1 MKLFCNLDKKTII
14 ITESQRKKIQEMI
27 AYHGSKM
34 NFDEF
39 NLAYIGTGVG
49 AQEFGEGIYLTFDK
63 EAAYGYGGTVYT
75 VNIPDENKANYI
87 YYDRP
92 IPSDLFST
100 IIDGIIADM
109 TRQYPDEYTDEQ
121 SVDDLRQ
128 ELYNIMDPSEGRH
141 LMYNIHRYIDD
152 SIVIPK
158 ILKNAGVTGFIYN
171 NGKVDNVIMFSS
183 RDIKI
188 LDKETVNENKNYI
201 NETIKKINQCINE
214 EYGIND
220 ELLLVANKLGNEI
233 RNKIQKIPVE
243 NTEEEGLKFRH
254 LSLTLSSSNGLFNN
268 CKKIKNNFNDFD
280 LVLEINNYN
289 FKNNNYYN
297 AYVKKHGNDDVDNG
311 TIFNSHYND
320 NAFGVIYFNYI
331 SIGGKVT
338 NKFYSDI
345 YHELSHY
352 FQQLNIGERYHN
364 SVFMTNVNTNLSSED
379 NDTKNISTILY
390 YCDDAEQDSIV
401 NGLYGYVINS
411 EQKNLLKTNNE
422 INDFIKN
429 DTSFKW
435 SVELNKLIEW
445 LKNNNTDKINDII
458 KNDFKLKSID
468 FLIKYAERKEKR
480 LNQKITKC
488 IFKIKKDLGLIEGYG
503 IKKESK
509 FCHLPFERKVISE
522 EYFTPNELLT
532 ENIEIN
538 ESLLL
543 EATLDDIYT
552 KYYSNIPQ
560 DEFWQIIKAD
570 PTYNEQKSQKMG
582 KYGKW
587 LLNLYKQ
594 GKLKN
599 EDLYKAT
606 DYLSYFVKYYN
617 KITEKD
623 INKLPDLPSLYN
635 IIKPY
640 KEASDNGEDIATS
653 KSDEV
658 RRIKEDAEKVFEDN
672 QWLVVVPHTQEASCY
687 YGKNT
692 QWCTAA
698 TDSYNMFNQYNNKGP
713 LFINIR
719 KTDGKKFQF
728 HFETNSFMDETDT
741 PIHTPIAKT
750 IGLNANLVQYYISR
764 YGGKATILL
773 TCNNLD
779 LDNIDIDGEEPYY
792 VYNDYDGY
800 YYIVE
805 VKGTQITR
813 CKGLESDSF
822 TADNDISY
830 LGNGN
835 FKLHN
840 YQEKEY
846 YDDEDGEYYRTGE
859 FEVSEEWSIYNAKL
873 GRTITLPENVGD
885 IFKFNNQYIHTKID
899 NNKNTLIDS
908 ETLKPVFETT
918 ALVQS
923 ANYYL
928 QSCGWVDDR
937 RKLTRYDDNLV
948 ITIDYSA
955 YKENGD
961 SLKQLYNIKQ
971 QSYVIPPFK
980 PYTIVSKIGN
990 DGYEYLTFKHTQTT
1004 NGGIDYCT
1012 ILPDGSLTQVYQTE
1026 SIHND
1031 NDLINESY
1039 LIEAELKDIYPKYYN
1054 DIPQDIFY
1062 NIIKT
1067 DPTYDEQRSQ
1077 KMGKYG
1083 KWLLN
1088 QYRQGNL
1095 DMNNLSKVRNIIDFF
1110 NRYNR
1115 QLEVKD
1121 INQYKNIDQVYD
1133 NVKNFMEDPSQATS
1147 KSDEVRKIKEM
1158 GAEKVYEDNDW
1169 LIIVPKTQEAAIYYG
1184 KGTKW
1189 CTASTSGYNYF
1200 ERYNNEGRLYIN
1212 INKNTGDKY
1221 QFHFESNSFMDAE
1234 DKPIKGIIAEE
1245 IGLSSGAEQFYA
1257 SLGENQEYA
1266 ISSEEHTDPDEEP
1279 EEEEILNQNGWQMI
1293 YNNNTG
1299 EIIIHSDNENED
1311 CMIFDD
1317 GSIEQMD
1324 GYPIVKP
1331 LHEFLPVFVIE
1342 KLQEYY
1348 NNETFYKMVLADYDP
1363 TDKGYD
1369 YYPIGNNDA
1378 VFKYYDDINSG
1389 VLYRVDEQTYQ
1400 FAKVIDFIS
1409 FDLKLKDKIS
1419 RASIDNLI
1427 LLNEYD
1433 EQLCYNV
1440 NTFTWAFDEPVD
1452 KFCFT
1457 NAVKATALKNG
1468 QGFVKI
1474 FKNNTVIQVP
1484 SYNNMPINTL
1494 DYDDN
1499 ANAVIIEVLNNGE
1512 KAYAVYSVAKN
1523 QYVNTKLY
1531 ASACYMRTKNAIAM
1545 VSDKSE
1551 RMTDSE
1557 FNLTKQGSDYMMD
1570 LYYKYGYIIYYN
1582 PDSSDQIIF
1591 ANGKSVTRK
1600 DYFKSEEVY
1609 DFLVKIR
1616 QQPKLTYF

>member
-14 ITESQRKKIQEMI
+14 ITESQRRKIQEMI

-39 NLAYIGTGVG
+39 NLAYMGTGVG

-63 EAAYGYGGTVYT
+63 EAAYGYGGTIYT

-92 IPSDLFST
+92 IPSDLFSA
-100 IIDGIIADM
+100 IIDNIVADI

-121 SVDDLRQ
+121 SIEDLKK
-128 ELYNIMDPSEGRH
+128 ELYDIMDPSEGRH

-158 ILKNAGVTGFIYN
+158 ILKSAGVTGFIYN
-171 NGKVDNVIMFSS
+171 NGKVNNVIMFSS
-183 RDIKI
+183 KDIKI

-214 EYGIND
+214 EY
-220 ELLLVANKLGNEI
+220 
-233 RNKIQKIPVE
+233 
-243 NTEEEGLKFRH
+243 
-254 LSLTLSSSNGLFNN
+254 
-268 CKKIKNNFNDFD
+268 
-280 LVLEINNYN
+280 
-289 FKNNNYYN
+289 
-297 AYVKKHGNDDVDNG
+297 
-311 TIFNSHYND
+311 
-320 NAFGVIYFNYI
+320 
-331 SIGGKVT
+331 
-338 NKFYSDI
+338 
-345 YHELSHY
+345 
-352 FQQLNIGERYHN
+352 
-364 SVFMTNVNTNLSSED
+364 
-379 NDTKNISTILY
+379 
-390 YCDDAEQDSIV
+390 
-401 NGLYGYVINS
+401 
-411 EQKNLLKTNNE
+411 
-422 INDFIKN
+422 
-429 DTSFKW
+429 
-435 SVELNKLIEW
+435 
-445 LKNNNTDKINDII
+445 
-458 KNDFKLKSID
+458 
-468 FLIKYAERKEKR
+468 
-480 LNQKITKC
+480 
-488 IFKIKKDLGLIEGYG
+488 
-503 IKKESK
+503 
-509 FCHLPFERKVISE
+509 
-522 EYFTPNELLT
+522 FTPNELLT
-532 ENIEIN
+532 ETKRYYANMDKNLIIKDGRTAVKTTPSQLEDKLKEIWNANEKEEFKLKSAIHQLMAWPKNKKGLEQYKKDISKIKFDCENFEAIGDIRTNNKGISYVIVSAGGDWEFPLLVFIYFDGKHIRGYIPTYGNCFDRKRKMAFGNGDEDDNEFIENEFKDEKASLYDIKQHLGYNMDACVEDFNKHIKVSGKYEGKKSNVSESIDTIN

-543 EATLDDIYT
+543 EAILDDIYT

-617 KITEKD
+617 KIAEKD

-635 IIKPY
+635 VIKPY
-640 KEASDNGEDIATS
+640 KEASDNGEEITTS

-698 TDSYNMFNQYNNKGP
+698 TDSYNMFNQYNNKGT

-741 PIHTPIAKT
+741 PIRTPIAKT
-750 IGLNANLVQYYISR
+750 IGLNADLLQYYISR
-764 YGGKATILL
+764 YGGKATIIL

-779 LDNIDIDGEEPYY
+779 LGDLDIDGEDPYY

-813 CKGLESDSF
+813 CKGLEYDSF

-840 YQEKEY
+840 YQEEEF
-846 YDDEDGEYYRTGE
+846 YDDEEGEYYSTGE
-859 FEVSEEWSIYNAKL
+859 FETSEEWSIYNAKL

-885 IFKFNNQYIHTKID
+885 IFEFNNQYIHTKID

-908 ETLKPVFETT
+908 NTLKPVFETT
-918 ALVQS
+918 DLVQS

-937 RKLTRYDDNLV
+937 RKLTHYDDNLI

-971 QSYVIPPFK
+971 QSYIIPPFK

-990 DGYEYLTFKHTQTT
+990 DGYEYLTFKHTQST
-1004 NGGIDYCT
+1004 NGNIDYCT

-1026 SIHND
+1026 SIHNN

-1054 DIPQDIFY
+1054 DIPQDIFW

-1095 DMNNLSKVRNIIDFF
+1095 DMNNLSKVRNTIDFF

-1147 KSDEVRKIKEM
+1147 KSDAARKIKEM

-1169 LIIVPKTQEAAIYYG
+1169 LIIVPKTREAAIYYG

-1189 CTASTSGYNYF
+1189 CTASTGGYNYF

-1212 INKNTGDKY
+1212 INKKTGDKY

-1234 DKPIKGIIAEE
+1234 DKPIIGIIAEE

-1299 EIIIHSDNENED
+1299 ETNIHSDNENED
-1311 CMIFDD
+1311 CMILVD

-1324 GYPIVKP
+1324 GSPIVKP

-1363 TDKGYD
+1363 TDKGFD

-1419 RASIDNLI
+1419 REHIDNL
-1427 LLNEYD
+1427 LFLNEYD

-1484 SYNNMPINTL
+1484 LYNNMPINAL

-1499 ANAVIIEVLNNGE
+1499 ANVVIVEVLNNGE
-1512 KAYAVYSVAKN
+1512 KAYAVYSAAKN
-1523 QYVNTKLY
+1523 QYVNNKLY
-1531 ASACYMRTKNAIAM
+1531 AFACYMRKQNAIAM

-1551 RMTDSE
+1551 RMTDSKL
-1557 FNLTKQGSDYMMD
+1557 NLTKQGSDYMMD
-1570 LYYKYGYIIYYN
+1570 LFYEYGYIIYYN

-1600 DYFKSEEVY
+1600 VYFKFEEIY
-1609 DFLVKIR
+1609 DFLIKAR
-1616 QQPKLTYF
+1616 QPSVYSVSK

>member
-14 ITESQRKKIQEMI
+14 ITESQRRKIQEMI

-39 NLAYIGTGVG
+39 NLAYMGTGVG

-63 EAAYGYGGTVYT
+63 EAAYGYGGTIYT

-92 IPSDLFST
+92 IPSDLFSA
-100 IIDGIIADM
+100 IIDNIVVDI

-121 SVDDLRQ
+121 SIEGLKK
-128 ELYNIMDPSEGRH
+128 ELYDIMDPSEGRH

-171 NGKVDNVIMFSS
+171 NGKADNVIMFSS
-183 RDIKI
+183 KDIKI
-188 LDKETVNENKNYI
+188 LDKETVNENKN
-201 NETIKKINQCINE
+201 
-214 EYGIND
+214 
-220 ELLLVANKLGNEI
+220 
-233 RNKIQKIPVE
+233 R
-243 NTEEEGLKFRH
+243 
-254 LSLTLSSSNGLFNN
+254 
-268 CKKIKNNFNDFD
+268 
-280 LVLEINNYN
+280 
-289 FKNNNYYN
+289 
-297 AYVKKHGNDDVDNG
+297 
-311 TIFNSHYND
+311 
-320 NAFGVIYFNYI
+320 
-331 SIGGKVT
+331 
-338 NKFYSDI
+338 
-345 YHELSHY
+345 
-352 FQQLNIGERYHN
+352 
-364 SVFMTNVNTNLSSED
+364 
-379 NDTKNISTILY
+379 
-390 YCDDAEQDSIV
+390 
-401 NGLYGYVINS
+401 
-411 EQKNLLKTNNE
+411 
-422 INDFIKN
+422 
-429 DTSFKW
+429 
-435 SVELNKLIEW
+435 IE
-445 LKNNNTDKINDII
+445 
-458 KNDFKLKSID
+458 
-468 FLIKYAERKEKR
+468 
-480 LNQKITKC
+480 
-488 IFKIKKDLGLIEGYG
+488 
-503 IKKESK
+503 
-509 FCHLPFERKVISE
+509 E

-532 ENIEIN
+532 EDIEIN

-741 PIHTPIAKT
+741 PIRTPIAKT
-750 IGLNANLVQYYISR
+750 IGLNANLLQYYISR
-764 YGGKATILL
+764 YGGKATIIL

-779 LDNIDIDGEEPYY
+779 LYDIDIDGEEPYY

-800 YYIVE
+800 YHIVE
-805 VKGTQITR
+805 VKGTQISR

-822 TADNDISY
+822 TADNAISY

-840 YQEKEY
+840 YQEEEY
-846 YDDEDGEYYRTGE
+846 YDDEEDEYYGTGE

-885 IFKFNNQYIHTKID
+885 LYKFNNQYIHAKID

-908 ETLKPVFETT
+908 KTLKPVFETT
-918 ALVQS
+918 NLIET

-928 QSCGWVDDR
+928 QDCGWVDDR

-948 ITIDYSA
+948 ITIDFSA
-955 YKENGD
+955 YKKNGVT
-961 SLKQLYNIKQ
+961 LKQLYNLKQ
-971 QSYVIPPFK
+971 QSYIIPPFK

-1095 DMNNLSKVRNIIDFF
+1095 DMNNLSKVRNTIDFF

-1147 KSDEVRKIKEM
+1147 KSDEARKIKEM

-1169 LIIVPKTQEAAIYYG
+1169 LIIVPKTREAAIYYG

-1189 CTASTSGYNYF
+1189 CTASNRGYNYF
-1200 ERYNNEGRLYIN
+1200 GLYNSEGRLYIN

-1234 DKPIKGIIAEE
+1234 DKPITGIIAEE

-1266 ISSEEHTDPDEEP
+1266 ISSEEHTDSDEEP

-1299 EIIIHSDNENED
+1299 EITIHSDNENYE
-1311 CMIFDD
+1311 ISYD
-1317 GSIEQMD
+1317 GEIQQQNGYSIVE
-1324 GYPIVKP
+1324 P
-1331 LHEFLPVFVIE
+1331 LYKFLPVFVIE

-1419 RASIDNLI
+1419 RGHIDNL
-1427 LLNEYD
+1427 LFLNEYD

-1440 NTFTWAFDEPVD
+1440 NTFTWAFNEPVD

-1484 SYNNMPINTL
+1484 LYNNMPINTL
-1494 DYDDN
+1494 DYDEY
-1499 ANAVIIEVLNNGE
+1499 ANAVIVEVLNNGE

-1523 QYVNTKLY
+1523 QYVNNKLY
-1531 ASACYMRTKNAIAM
+1531 ASACYMRQKNAIAM

-1551 RMTDSE
+1551 RMTDSSL
-1557 FNLTKQGSDYMMD
+1557 NLTKQGSDYMMD
-1570 LYYKYGYIIYYN
+1570 LFYKYGYIIYYN

-1591 ANGKSVTRK
+1591 ANGKSMTRK
-1600 DYFKSEEVY
+1600 DYFKNEEIY
-1609 DFLVKIR
+1609 DFLIKVR
-1616 QQPKLTYF
+1616 LQPKITYFKK

>member
-39 NLAYIGTGVG
+39 NLAYMGTGVG

-152 SIVIPK
+152 SIVIPM

-183 RDIKI
+183 KDIKI

-214 EYGIND
+214 
-220 ELLLVANKLGNEI
+220 
-233 RNKIQKIPVE
+233 
-243 NTEEEGLKFRH
+243 
-254 LSLTLSSSNGLFNN
+254 
-268 CKKIKNNFNDFD
+268 
-280 LVLEINNYN
+280 
-289 FKNNNYYN
+289 
-297 AYVKKHGNDDVDNG
+297 
-311 TIFNSHYND
+311 
-320 NAFGVIYFNYI
+320 
-331 SIGGKVT
+331 
-338 NKFYSDI
+338 
-345 YHELSHY
+345 
-352 FQQLNIGERYHN
+352 
-364 SVFMTNVNTNLSSED
+364 
-379 NDTKNISTILY
+379 
-390 YCDDAEQDSIV
+390 
-401 NGLYGYVINS
+401 
-411 EQKNLLKTNNE
+411 
-422 INDFIKN
+422 
-429 DTSFKW
+429 
-435 SVELNKLIEW
+435 
-445 LKNNNTDKINDII
+445 
-458 KNDFKLKSID
+458 
-468 FLIKYAERKEKR
+468 
-480 LNQKITKC
+480 
-488 IFKIKKDLGLIEGYG
+488 GYG

-509 FCHLPFERKVISE
+509 FCHLPFEKKVISE

-532 ENIEIN
+532 EDIEIN

-552 KYYSNIPQ
+552 KYY
-560 DEFWQIIKAD
+560 
-570 PTYNEQKSQKMG
+570 
-582 KYGKW
+582 
-587 LLNLYKQ
+587 
-594 GKLKN
+594 
-599 EDLYKAT
+599 
-606 DYLSYFVKYYN
+606 
-617 KITEKD
+617 
-623 INKLPDLPSLYN
+623 
-635 IIKPY
+635 
-640 KEASDNGEDIATS
+640 
-653 KSDEV
+653 
-658 RRIKEDAEKVFEDN
+658 
-672 QWLVVVPHTQEASCY
+672 
-687 YGKNT
+687 
-692 QWCTAA
+692 
-698 TDSYNMFNQYNNKGP
+698 
-713 LFINIR
+713 
-719 KTDGKKFQF
+719 
-728 HFETNSFMDETDT
+728 
-741 PIHTPIAKT
+741 
-750 IGLNANLVQYYISR
+750 
-764 YGGKATILL
+764 
-773 TCNNLD
+773 
-779 LDNIDIDGEEPYY
+779 
-792 VYNDYDGY
+792 
-800 YYIVE
+800 
-805 VKGTQITR
+805 
-813 CKGLESDSF
+813 
-822 TADNDISY
+822 
-830 LGNGN
+830 
-835 FKLHN
+835 
-840 YQEKEY
+840 
-846 YDDEDGEYYRTGE
+846 
-859 FEVSEEWSIYNAKL
+859 
-873 GRTITLPENVGD
+873 
-885 IFKFNNQYIHTKID
+885 
-899 NNKNTLIDS
+899 
-908 ETLKPVFETT
+908 
-918 ALVQS
+918 
-923 ANYYL
+923 
-928 QSCGWVDDR
+928 
-937 RKLTRYDDNLV
+937 
-948 ITIDYSA
+948 
-955 YKENGD
+955 
-961 SLKQLYNIKQ
+961 
-971 QSYVIPPFK
+971 
-980 PYTIVSKIGN
+980 
-990 DGYEYLTFKHTQTT
+990 
-1004 NGGIDYCT
+1004 
-1012 ILPDGSLTQVYQTE
+1012 
-1026 SIHND
+1026 
-1031 NDLINESY
+1031 
-1039 LIEAELKDIYPKYYN
+1039 N
-1054 DIPQDIFY
+1054 DIPQDIFW

-1088 QYRQGNL
+1088 QYRQGHL
-1095 DMNNLSKVRNIIDFF
+1095 DMNNLSKVRNTIDFF

-1169 LIIVPKTQEAAIYYG
+1169 LIIVPKTREAAIYYG

-1189 CTASTSGYNYF
+1189 CTASTDSYNYF

-1279 EEEEILNQNGWQMI
+1279 EEEEILNQNGRQMI
-1293 YNNNTG
+1293 YNNDTG
-1299 EIIIHSDNENED
+1299 EITIYSDNENED
-1311 CMIFDD
+1311 CRIFDD

-1348 NNETFYKMVLADYDP
+1348 SNETFYKMVLADYDP

-1369 YYPIGNNDA
+1369 YYPIGNNGA

-1419 RASIDNLI
+1419 RANIDNLI

-1531 ASACYMRTKNAIAM
+1531 ASACYMKKKNAIAM
-1545 VSDKSE
+1545 ISDKSE
-1551 RMTDSE
+1551 RMTDSSL
-1557 FNLTKQGSDYMMD
+1557 NLTKQGSDYMMD
-1570 LYYKYGYIIYYN
+1570 LFYEYGYIIYYN
-1582 PDSSDQIIF
+1582 PNSSDQIIF

-1600 DYFKSEEVY
+1600 DYFQYEEVY
-1609 DFLVKIR
+1609 DFLAKVR
-1616 QQPKLTYF
+1616 QQPKLTYLKKIK

>member
-14 ITESQRKKIQEMI
+14 ITESQRRKIQEMI

-39 NLAYIGTGVG
+39 NLAYMGTGVG

-63 EAAYGYGGTVYT
+63 EAAYGYGGTIYT

-92 IPSDLFST
+92 IPSDLFSA
-100 IIDGIIADM
+100 IIDNIVADI

-121 SVDDLRQ
+121 SIEDLKK
-128 ELYNIMDPSEGRH
+128 ELYDIMDPSEGRH

-158 ILKNAGVTGFIYN
+158 ILKSAGVTGFIYN
-171 NGKVDNVIMFSS
+171 NGKVNNVIMFSS

-188 LDKETVNENKNYI
+188 LDKETVNENKN
-201 NETIKKINQCINE
+201 
-214 EYGIND
+214 
-220 ELLLVANKLGNEI
+220 
-233 RNKIQKIPVE
+233 
-243 NTEEEGLKFRH
+243 H
-254 LSLTLSSSNGLFNN
+254 
-268 CKKIKNNFNDFD
+268 
-280 LVLEINNYN
+280 
-289 FKNNNYYN
+289 
-297 AYVKKHGNDDVDNG
+297 
-311 TIFNSHYND
+311 
-320 NAFGVIYFNYI
+320 
-331 SIGGKVT
+331 
-338 NKFYSDI
+338 
-345 YHELSHY
+345 
-352 FQQLNIGERYHN
+352 
-364 SVFMTNVNTNLSSED
+364 
-379 NDTKNISTILY
+379 
-390 YCDDAEQDSIV
+390 
-401 NGLYGYVINS
+401 
-411 EQKNLLKTNNE
+411 
-422 INDFIKN
+422 
-429 DTSFKW
+429 
-435 SVELNKLIEW
+435 IE
-445 LKNNNTDKINDII
+445 
-458 KNDFKLKSID
+458 
-468 FLIKYAERKEKR
+468 
-480 LNQKITKC
+480 
-488 IFKIKKDLGLIEGYG
+488 
-503 IKKESK
+503 
-509 FCHLPFERKVISE
+509 E

-532 ENIEIN
+532 E
-538 ESLLL
+538 
-543 EATLDDIYT
+543 T
-552 KYYSNIPQ
+552 KTYYANM
-560 DEFWQIIKAD
+560 DKNLIIKDGRTAVKTT
-570 PTYNEQKSQKMG
+570 PSQ
-582 KYGKW
+582 
-587 LLNLYKQ
+587 LED
-594 GKLKN
+594 KLKEIWDAN
-599 EDLYKAT
+599 EKEEFKLKSAIHR
-606 DYLSYFVKYYN
+606 LMAWPKN
-617 KITEKD
+617 KKGLEQYEKD
-623 INKLPDLPSLYN
+623 ISK
-635 IIKPY
+635 IKFDCENF
-640 KEASDNGEDIATS
+640 EAIGD
-653 KSDEV
+653 V
-658 RRIKEDAEKVFEDN
+658 R
-672 QWLVVVPHTQEASCY
+672 T
-687 YGKNT
+687 
-692 QWCTAA
+692 
-698 TDSYNMFNQYNNKGP
+698 NNKG
-713 LFINIR
+713 I
-719 KTDGKKFQF
+719 
-728 HFETNSFMDETDT
+728 
-741 PIHTPIAKT
+741 
-750 IGLNANLVQYYISR
+750 
-764 YGGKATILL
+764 
-773 TCNNLD
+773 
-779 LDNIDIDGEEPYY
+779 
-792 VYNDYDGY
+792 
-800 YYIVE
+800 
-805 VKGTQITR
+805 
-813 CKGLESDSF
+813 
-822 TADNDISY
+822 
-830 LGNGN
+830 
-835 FKLHN
+835 
-840 YQEKEY
+840 
-846 YDDEDGEYYRTGE
+846 
-859 FEVSEEWSIYNAKL
+859 
-873 GRTITLPENVGD
+873 
-885 IFKFNNQYIHTKID
+885 
-899 NNKNTLIDS
+899 
-908 ETLKPVFETT
+908 
-918 ALVQS
+918 
-923 ANYYL
+923 
-928 QSCGWVDDR
+928 
-937 RKLTRYDDNLV
+937 
-948 ITIDYSA
+948 
-955 YKENGD
+955 
-961 SLKQLYNIKQ
+961 
-971 QSYVIPPFK
+971 SYVIVRAGGDWEFPLLVFIYFDGKHIRGYIPTYGNCFDRYKKIAFGNGDDLDYEFIRNEFK
-980 PYTIVSKIGN
+980 DEKASPYDIKKHLKYNMDACVEDFNKHIKVNGKYEGKKSNVS
-990 DGYEYLTFKHTQTT
+990 
-1004 NGGIDYCT
+1004 
-1012 ILPDGSLTQVYQTE
+1012 E
-1026 SIHND
+1026 SIHNN

-1054 DIPQDIFY
+1054 DIPQDIFW

-1095 DMNNLSKVRNIIDFF
+1095 DMNNLPKVRNTIDFF

-1169 LIIVPKTQEAAIYYG
+1169 LIIVPKTREAAIYYG

-1189 CTASTSGYNYF
+1189 CTASTDSYNYF

-1257 SLGENQEYA
+1257 SLGEDQEYA

-1299 EIIIHSDNENED
+1299 EITIHSDNENYE
-1311 CMIFDD
+1311 ISYD
-1317 GSIEQMD
+1317 GEIQQQNGYSIVE
-1324 GYPIVKP
+1324 P
-1331 LHEFLPVFVIE
+1331 LYKFLPVFVIE

-1348 NNETFYKMVLADYDP
+1348 NDETFYKMVLADYDS

-1389 VLYRVDEQTYQ
+1389 VLYKVDEQTYQ
-1400 FAKVIDFIS
+1400 FAKIIDFIS

-1551 RMTDSE
+1551 RMTDSSL
-1557 FNLTKQGSDYMMD
+1557 NLTKQGSDYMMD
-1570 LYYKYGYIIYYN
+1570 LFYKYGYIIYYN
-1582 PDSSDQIIF
+1582 PNSSDQIIF
-1591 ANGKSVTRK
+1591 ANGKSMTRK
-1600 DYFKSEEVY
+1600 DYFKFEEIY
-1609 DFLVKIR
+1609 DFLAKVR
-1616 QQPKLTYF
+1616 QQPKLTYLKK

>member
-14 ITESQRKKIQEMI
+14 ITESQRRKIQEMI

-39 NLAYIGTGVG
+39 NLAYMGTGVG

-63 EAAYGYGGTVYT
+63 EAAYGYGGTIYT

-92 IPSDLFST
+92 IPSDLFSA
-100 IIDGIIADM
+100 IIDNIVVDI

-121 SVDDLRQ
+121 SIEGLKK
-128 ELYNIMDPSEGRH
+128 ELYDIMDPSEGRH

-171 NGKVDNVIMFSS
+171 NGKADNVIMFSS
-183 RDIKI
+183 KDIKI
-188 LDKETVNENKNYI
+188 LDKETVNENKN
-201 NETIKKINQCINE
+201 
-214 EYGIND
+214 
-220 ELLLVANKLGNEI
+220 
-233 RNKIQKIPVE
+233 R
-243 NTEEEGLKFRH
+243 
-254 LSLTLSSSNGLFNN
+254 
-268 CKKIKNNFNDFD
+268 
-280 LVLEINNYN
+280 
-289 FKNNNYYN
+289 
-297 AYVKKHGNDDVDNG
+297 
-311 TIFNSHYND
+311 
-320 NAFGVIYFNYI
+320 
-331 SIGGKVT
+331 
-338 NKFYSDI
+338 
-345 YHELSHY
+345 
-352 FQQLNIGERYHN
+352 
-364 SVFMTNVNTNLSSED
+364 
-379 NDTKNISTILY
+379 
-390 YCDDAEQDSIV
+390 
-401 NGLYGYVINS
+401 
-411 EQKNLLKTNNE
+411 
-422 INDFIKN
+422 
-429 DTSFKW
+429 
-435 SVELNKLIEW
+435 IE
-445 LKNNNTDKINDII
+445 
-458 KNDFKLKSID
+458 
-468 FLIKYAERKEKR
+468 
-480 LNQKITKC
+480 
-488 IFKIKKDLGLIEGYG
+488 
-503 IKKESK
+503 
-509 FCHLPFERKVISE
+509 E

-532 ENIEIN
+532 EDIEIN

-698 TDSYNMFNQYNNKGP
+698 TDSYNMFNHYNNQGP

-741 PIHTPIAKT
+741 PIRTPIAKT
-750 IGLNANLVQYYISR
+750 IGLNANLLQYYISR
-764 YGGKATILL
+764 YGGKATIIL

-779 LDNIDIDGEEPYY
+779 LYDIDIDGEEPYY

-822 TADNDISY
+822 TADNAISY

-840 YQEKEY
+840 YQEEEY
-846 YDDEDGEYYRTGE
+846 YDDEEDEYYGTGE

-885 IFKFNNQYIHTKID
+885 LYNFNNQYIHAKID

-908 ETLKPVFETT
+908 KTLKPVFETT
-918 ALVQS
+918 NLIET
-923 ANYYL
+923 ANDYL

-948 ITIDYSA
+948 ITMDSSTLKEYDYWSC
-955 YKENGD
+955 
-961 SLKQLYNIKQ
+961 QLYNLKQ
-971 QSYVIPPFK
+971 QSYIIPPFK
-980 PYTIVSKIGN
+980 PYTIVRKVGN
-990 DGYEYLTFKHTQTT
+990 DGYEYLAFKHMQTVD
-1004 NGGIDYCT
+1004 NRIDYCT

-1095 DMNNLSKVRNIIDFF
+1095 DMNNLSKVRNTIDFF

-1147 KSDEVRKIKEM
+1147 KSDEARKIKEM

-1169 LIIVPKTQEAAIYYG
+1169 LIIVPKTREAAIYYG

-1189 CTASTSGYNYF
+1189 CTASTRGYNYF

-1234 DKPIKGIIAEE
+1234 DKPITGIIAEE

-1257 SLGENQEYA
+1257 SLGEDQEYA
-1266 ISSEEHTDPDEEP
+1266 ISSEEHTDSDEEP

-1299 EIIIHSDNENED
+1299 EITIHSDNENYE
-1311 CMIFDD
+1311 ISYD
-1317 GSIEQMD
+1317 GEIQQQNGYSIVE
-1324 GYPIVKP
+1324 P
-1331 LHEFLPVFVIE
+1331 LYKFLPVFVIE

-1348 NNETFYKMVLADYDP
+1348 NNETFYKMVLADYDT
-1363 TDKGYD
+1363 TDKGSD

-1419 RASIDNLI
+1419 RGHIDNL
-1427 LLNEYD
+1427 LFLNEYD

-1440 NTFTWAFDEPVD
+1440 NTFTWAFNEPVD

-1484 SYNNMPINTL
+1484 LYNNMPINTL
-1494 DYDDN
+1494 DYDEY
-1499 ANAVIIEVLNNGE
+1499 ANAVIVEVLNNGE

-1523 QYVNTKLY
+1523 QYVNNKLY
-1531 ASACYMRTKNAIAM
+1531 ASACYMRQKNAIAM

-1551 RMTDSE
+1551 RMTDSSL
-1557 FNLTKQGSDYMMD
+1557 NLTKQGSDYMMD
-1570 LYYKYGYIIYYN
+1570 LFYKYGYIIYYN

-1591 ANGKSVTRK
+1591 ANGKSMTRK
-1600 DYFKSEEVY
+1600 DYFKNEEIY
-1609 DFLVKIR
+1609 DFLIKVR
-1616 QQPKLTYF
+1616 LQPKITYFKK

>member
-39 NLAYIGTGVG
+39 NLAYMGTGVG

-87 YYDRP
+87 YYDRS
-92 IPSDLFST
+92 IPSDLFSA

-183 RDIKI
+183 KDIKI
-188 LDKETVNENKNYI
+188 LDKETVNENKN
-201 NETIKKINQCINE
+201 
-214 EYGIND
+214 
-220 ELLLVANKLGNEI
+220 
-233 RNKIQKIPVE
+233 R
-243 NTEEEGLKFRH
+243 
-254 LSLTLSSSNGLFNN
+254 
-268 CKKIKNNFNDFD
+268 
-280 LVLEINNYN
+280 
-289 FKNNNYYN
+289 
-297 AYVKKHGNDDVDNG
+297 
-311 TIFNSHYND
+311 
-320 NAFGVIYFNYI
+320 
-331 SIGGKVT
+331 
-338 NKFYSDI
+338 
-345 YHELSHY
+345 
-352 FQQLNIGERYHN
+352 
-364 SVFMTNVNTNLSSED
+364 
-379 NDTKNISTILY
+379 
-390 YCDDAEQDSIV
+390 
-401 NGLYGYVINS
+401 
-411 EQKNLLKTNNE
+411 
-422 INDFIKN
+422 
-429 DTSFKW
+429 
-435 SVELNKLIEW
+435 IE
-445 LKNNNTDKINDII
+445 
-458 KNDFKLKSID
+458 
-468 FLIKYAERKEKR
+468 
-480 LNQKITKC
+480 
-488 IFKIKKDLGLIEGYG
+488 
-503 IKKESK
+503 
-509 FCHLPFERKVISE
+509 E

-532 ENIEIN
+532 EDIEIN

-698 TDSYNMFNQYNNKGP
+698 TDSYNMFNHYNNQGP

-741 PIHTPIAKT
+741 PIRTPIAKT
-750 IGLNANLVQYYISR
+750 IGLNANLLQYYISR
-764 YGGKATILL
+764 YGGKATIIL

-779 LDNIDIDGEEPYY
+779 LYDIDIDGEEPYY

-822 TADNDISY
+822 TADNAISY

-840 YQEKEY
+840 YQEEEY
-846 YDDEDGEYYRTGE
+846 YDDEEGEYYSTGE

-873 GRTITLPENVGD
+873 GRTITLPENVGALY
-885 IFKFNNQYIHTKID
+885 KFNNQYIHAKI

-908 ETLKPVFETT
+908 KTLKPVFETT
-918 ALVQS
+918 NLIET

-928 QSCGWVDDR
+928 QDCGWVDDR

-971 QSYVIPPFK
+971 QSYIIPPFK

-1095 DMNNLSKVRNIIDFF
+1095 DMNNLSKVRNTIDFF

-1147 KSDEVRKIKEM
+1147 KSDAARKVKEK

-1169 LIIVPKTQEAAIYYG
+1169 LIIVPKTREAAIYYG

-1189 CTASTSGYNYF
+1189 CTASTHGYNYF
-1200 ERYNNEGRLYIN
+1200 EHYNKEGRLYIN

-1257 SLGENQEYA
+1257 SLGEDQEYA
-1266 ISSEEHTDPDEEP
+1266 ISSEEHTDSDEEP

-1299 EIIIHSDNENED
+1299 EITIHSDNENED
-1311 CMIFDD
+1311 YMIFDD

-1324 GYPIVKP
+1324 GYPIVEP

-1348 NNETFYKMVLADYDP
+1348 SNETFYKMVLADYDP
-1363 TDKGYD
+1363 KDKGYD

-1419 RASIDNLI
+1419 RGHIDNL
-1427 LLNEYD
+1427 LFLNEYD

-1484 SYNNMPINTL
+1484 LYNNMPINTL
-1494 DYDDN
+1494 DYDEY
-1499 ANAVIIEVLNNGE
+1499 ANAVIVEVLNNGE

-1523 QYVNTKLY
+1523 QYVNNKLY
-1531 ASACYMRTKNAIAM
+1531 AFACYMRQKNAIAM

-1551 RMTDSE
+1551 RMTDSSL
-1557 FNLTKQGSDYMMD
+1557 NLTKQGSDYMMD

-1600 DYFKSEEVY
+1600 DYFKYEEIY
-1609 DFLVKIR
+1609 DFLIKVR
-1616 QQPKLTYF
+1616 QQPKTTYFYK

>member
-14 ITESQRKKIQEMI
+14 ITESQRRKIQEMI

-39 NLAYIGTGVG
+39 NLAYMGTGVG

-183 RDIKI
+183 KDIKI
-188 LDKETVNENKNYI
+188 LDKETVNENKN
-201 NETIKKINQCINE
+201 
-214 EYGIND
+214 
-220 ELLLVANKLGNEI
+220 
-233 RNKIQKIPVE
+233 R
-243 NTEEEGLKFRH
+243 
-254 LSLTLSSSNGLFNN
+254 
-268 CKKIKNNFNDFD
+268 
-280 LVLEINNYN
+280 
-289 FKNNNYYN
+289 
-297 AYVKKHGNDDVDNG
+297 
-311 TIFNSHYND
+311 
-320 NAFGVIYFNYI
+320 
-331 SIGGKVT
+331 
-338 NKFYSDI
+338 
-345 YHELSHY
+345 
-352 FQQLNIGERYHN
+352 
-364 SVFMTNVNTNLSSED
+364 
-379 NDTKNISTILY
+379 
-390 YCDDAEQDSIV
+390 
-401 NGLYGYVINS
+401 
-411 EQKNLLKTNNE
+411 
-422 INDFIKN
+422 
-429 DTSFKW
+429 
-435 SVELNKLIEW
+435 IE
-445 LKNNNTDKINDII
+445 
-458 KNDFKLKSID
+458 
-468 FLIKYAERKEKR
+468 
-480 LNQKITKC
+480 
-488 IFKIKKDLGLIEGYG
+488 
-503 IKKESK
+503 
-509 FCHLPFERKVISE
+509 E

-532 ENIEIN
+532 EDIEIN

-658 RRIKEDAEKVFEDN
+658 RRIKEDAEKVFEDT

-741 PIHTPIAKT
+741 PIRTPIAKT

-779 LDNIDIDGEEPYY
+779 LDDIDIDGEEPYY

-840 YQEKEY
+840 YQEEEY
-846 YDDEDGEYYRTGE
+846 YDDEEGEYYGTGE

-885 IFKFNNQYIHTKID
+885 IFKFNNQYIHAKID
-899 NNKNTLIDS
+899 NNKNTLIDN

-918 ALVQS
+918 NLVQS

-928 QSCGWVDDR
+928 QSCGWTDDR

-955 YKENGD
+955 YKENGN

-990 DGYEYLTFKHTQTT
+990 DGYEYLTFKHIQTT

-1054 DIPQDIFY
+1054 DIPQNIFY

-1095 DMNNLSKVRNIIDFF
+1095 DMNNLSKVRNTIDFF

-1169 LIIVPKTQEAAIYYG
+1169 LIIVPKTREAAIYYG

-1189 CTASTSGYNYF
+1189 CTASTDSYNYF

-1257 SLGENQEYA
+1257 SLGEDQEYA

-1299 EIIIHSDNENED
+1299 EMTIHSDNENYE
-1311 CMIFDD
+1311 ISYD
-1317 GSIEQMD
+1317 GEIQQQNGYSIVE
-1324 GYPIVKP
+1324 P
-1331 LHEFLPVFVIE
+1331 LYKFLPVFVIE

-1348 NNETFYKMVLADYDP
+1348 NSETFYKMVLADYDP
-1363 TDKGYD
+1363 TDKGSD
-1369 YYPIGNNDA
+1369 YYPIGNNGA

-1389 VLYRVDEQTYQ
+1389 VLYKVDEQTYQ
-1400 FAKVIDFIS
+1400 FAKIIDFIS

-1427 LLNEYD
+1427 LLNKYD

-1494 DYDDN
+1494 DYDDY
-1499 ANAVIIEVLNNGE
+1499 ANVVIVEVLNNGE

-1523 QYVNTKLY
+1523 QYVNNKLY
-1531 ASACYMRTKNAIAM
+1531 ASACYMRQKNAIAM

-1551 RMTDSE
+1551 RMTDSSL
-1557 FNLTKQGSDYMMD
+1557 NLTKQGSDYMMD
-1570 LYYKYGYIIYYN
+1570 LFYKYGYIIYYN

-1600 DYFKSEEVY
+1600 DYFKNEEIY
-1609 DFLVKIR
+1609 DFLIKVR
-1616 QQPKLTYF
+1616 QQPKITYVKK

>member
-39 NLAYIGTGVG
+39 NLAYMGTGVG

-63 EAAYGYGGTVYT
+63 EAVYGYGGTVYT

-92 IPSDLFST
+92 IPSDLFSA
-100 IIDGIIADM
+100 IIDNIVVDI
-109 TRQYPDEYTDEQ
+109 TSQYPDEYTDEQ
-121 SVDDLRQ
+121 SIEDLKK
-128 ELYNIMDPSEGRH
+128 ELYDIMDPSEGRH

-171 NGKVDNVIMFSS
+171 NGKADNVIMFSS
-183 RDIKI
+183 KDIKI
-188 LDKETVNENKNYI
+188 LDKETVNENKN
-201 NETIKKINQCINE
+201 
-214 EYGIND
+214 
-220 ELLLVANKLGNEI
+220 
-233 RNKIQKIPVE
+233 R
-243 NTEEEGLKFRH
+243 
-254 LSLTLSSSNGLFNN
+254 
-268 CKKIKNNFNDFD
+268 
-280 LVLEINNYN
+280 
-289 FKNNNYYN
+289 
-297 AYVKKHGNDDVDNG
+297 
-311 TIFNSHYND
+311 
-320 NAFGVIYFNYI
+320 
-331 SIGGKVT
+331 
-338 NKFYSDI
+338 
-345 YHELSHY
+345 
-352 FQQLNIGERYHN
+352 
-364 SVFMTNVNTNLSSED
+364 
-379 NDTKNISTILY
+379 
-390 YCDDAEQDSIV
+390 
-401 NGLYGYVINS
+401 
-411 EQKNLLKTNNE
+411 
-422 INDFIKN
+422 
-429 DTSFKW
+429 
-435 SVELNKLIEW
+435 IE
-445 LKNNNTDKINDII
+445 
-458 KNDFKLKSID
+458 
-468 FLIKYAERKEKR
+468 
-480 LNQKITKC
+480 
-488 IFKIKKDLGLIEGYG
+488 
-503 IKKESK
+503 
-509 FCHLPFERKVISE
+509 E
-522 EYFTPNELLT
+522 EYFSPNELLT
-532 ENIEIN
+532 EDIEIN

-617 KITEKD
+617 KIAEKD

-635 IIKPY
+635 VIKPY
-640 KEASDNGEDIATS
+640 KEASDNGEEIATS

-698 TDSYNMFNQYNNKGP
+698 TDSYNMFNHYNYKGP

-728 HFETNSFMDETDT
+728 HFETNSFMDETDR

-750 IGLNANLVQYYISR
+750 IGLTTNLVQYYISR

-773 TCNNLD
+773 TCDNLD
-779 LDNIDIDGEEPYY
+779 LDDIDIDGEEPYY

-805 VKGTQITR
+805 VKGTQITC
-813 CKGLESDSF
+813 CKGLEYDSF

-840 YQEKEY
+840 YQEEEY
-846 YDDEDGEYYRTGE
+846 YDDEEGEYYGTGE

-873 GRTITLPENVGD
+873 GKTITLPENTGD

-908 ETLKPVFETT
+908 NTLKPVFETT
-918 ALVQS
+918 DLVQS

-1054 DIPQDIFY
+1054 DIPQDIFW

-1095 DMNNLSKVRNIIDFF
+1095 DMNNLSKVRNTIDFF

-1169 LIIVPKTQEAAIYYG
+1169 LIIVPKTQKAAIYYG

-1189 CTASTSGYNYF
+1189 CTASTGSYNYF
-1200 ERYNNEGRLYIN
+1200 ERYNNEGNLYIN

-1234 DKPIKGIIAEE
+1234 DEPIKGVIAEE

-1257 SLGENQEYA
+1257 SLGKDQEYA
-1266 ISSEEHTDPDEEP
+1266 ISFEEHDPD
-1279 EEEEILNQNGWQMI
+1279 EEEILNQNGWQMI
-1293 YNNNTG
+1293 YNNNTE
-1299 EIIIHSDNENED
+1299 EITIHSDNENED

-1317 GSIEQMD
+1317 GSIVKMD
-1324 GYPIVKP
+1324 GYPIVEP
-1331 LHEFLPVFVIE
+1331 LHEFLPAFVIE
-1342 KLQEYY
+1342 KLQDFYSDK
-1348 NNETFYKMVLADYDP
+1348 TFYKMVLADYDP
-1363 TDKGYD
+1363 TDKGCD

-1419 RASIDNLI
+1419 RGHIDNL
-1427 LLNEYD
+1427 LFLNDYD

-1452 KFCFT
+1452 EFCFT

-1484 SYNNMPINTL
+1484 LYNNMPINAL
-1494 DYDDN
+1494 DYDDY
-1499 ANAVIIEVLNNGE
+1499 ANAVIVEVLNNGE

-1523 QYVNTKLY
+1523 QYVNNKLY
-1531 ASACYMRTKNAIAM
+1531 AHACYMRKENAIAM

-1551 RMTDSE
+1551 RMTDRSL
-1557 FNLTKQGSDYMMD
+1557 NLTKQGSDYMMD
-1570 LYYKYGYIIYYN
+1570 LYYKYGFIIYYN

-1591 ANGKSVTRK
+1591 ANGKSMTRK
-1600 DYFKSEEVY
+1600 DYFKNIAEIY
-1609 DFLVKIR
+1609 DFLITVR
-1616 QQPKLTYF
+1616 QQSKITYFKK

>member
-39 NLAYIGTGVG
+39 NLAYMGTGVG

-92 IPSDLFST
+92 IPSDLFSA
-100 IIDGIIADM
+100 IIDNIVVDI
-109 TRQYPDEYTDEQ
+109 TSQYPDEYTDEQ
-121 SVDDLRQ
+121 SIEDLKK
-128 ELYNIMDPSEGRH
+128 ELYDIMDPSEGRH

-152 SIVIPK
+152 SIVISK

-171 NGKVDNVIMFSS
+171 NGKADNVIMFSS
-183 RDIKI
+183 KDIKI
-188 LDKETVNENKNYI
+188 LDKETVNENKN
-201 NETIKKINQCINE
+201 
-214 EYGIND
+214 
-220 ELLLVANKLGNEI
+220 
-233 RNKIQKIPVE
+233 R
-243 NTEEEGLKFRH
+243 
-254 LSLTLSSSNGLFNN
+254 
-268 CKKIKNNFNDFD
+268 
-280 LVLEINNYN
+280 
-289 FKNNNYYN
+289 
-297 AYVKKHGNDDVDNG
+297 
-311 TIFNSHYND
+311 
-320 NAFGVIYFNYI
+320 
-331 SIGGKVT
+331 
-338 NKFYSDI
+338 
-345 YHELSHY
+345 
-352 FQQLNIGERYHN
+352 
-364 SVFMTNVNTNLSSED
+364 
-379 NDTKNISTILY
+379 
-390 YCDDAEQDSIV
+390 
-401 NGLYGYVINS
+401 
-411 EQKNLLKTNNE
+411 
-422 INDFIKN
+422 
-429 DTSFKW
+429 
-435 SVELNKLIEW
+435 IE
-445 LKNNNTDKINDII
+445 
-458 KNDFKLKSID
+458 
-468 FLIKYAERKEKR
+468 
-480 LNQKITKC
+480 
-488 IFKIKKDLGLIEGYG
+488 
-503 IKKESK
+503 
-509 FCHLPFERKVISE
+509 E
-522 EYFTPNELLT
+522 EYFSPNELLT
-532 ENIEIN
+532 EDIEIN

-617 KITEKD
+617 KIAEKD

-635 IIKPY
+635 VIKPY
-640 KEASDNGEDIATS
+640 KEASDNGEEIATS

-698 TDSYNMFNQYNNKGP
+698 TDSYNMFNHYNYKGP

-728 HFETNSFMDETDT
+728 HFETNSFMDETDR

-750 IGLNANLVQYYISR
+750 IGLNTNLVQYYISR
-764 YGGKATILL
+764 YGGKATIIL

-779 LDNIDIDGEEPYY
+779 LDDLDIDGEDPYY

-805 VKGTQITR
+805 VKGMQITS
-813 CKGLESDSF
+813 CKGLEYDSF

-840 YQEKEY
+840 YQEEEY
-846 YDDEDGEYYRTGE
+846 YDDEEGEYYGTGE

-873 GRTITLPENVGD
+873 GRTITLPENAGD
-885 IFKFNNQYIHTKID
+885 IFKINNQYIHITID

-918 ALVQS
+918 ALIRS
-923 ANYYL
+923 ANSYL
-928 QSCGWVDDR
+928 QDCGWVDDR

-948 ITIDYSA
+948 ITMDYSA

-1026 SIHND
+1026 SIHNN

-1054 DIPQDIFY
+1054 DIPQDIFW

-1095 DMNNLSKVRNIIDFF
+1095 DMNNLSKVRNTIDFF

-1169 LIIVPKTQEAAIYYG
+1169 LIIVPKTQKAAIYYG

-1189 CTASTSGYNYF
+1189 CTASTGSYNYF
-1200 ERYNNEGRLYIN
+1200 ERYNNEGNLYIN

-1234 DKPIKGIIAEE
+1234 DEPIKGVIAEE

-1257 SLGENQEYA
+1257 SLGKDQEYA
-1266 ISSEEHTDPDEEP
+1266 ISFEEHDPD
-1279 EEEEILNQNGWQMI
+1279 EEEILNQNGWQMI
-1293 YNNNTG
+1293 YNNNTE
-1299 EIIIHSDNENED
+1299 EITIHSDNENED

-1317 GSIEQMD
+1317 GSIVKMD
-1324 GYPIVKP
+1324 GYPIVEP
-1331 LHEFLPVFVIE
+1331 LHEFLPAFVIE
-1342 KLQEYY
+1342 KLQDFYSD
-1348 NNETFYKMVLADYDP
+1348 NTFYKMVLADYDP
-1363 TDKGYD
+1363 TDKGCD

-1419 RASIDNLI
+1419 RGHIDNL
-1427 LLNEYD
+1427 LFLNDYD

-1452 KFCFT
+1452 EFCFT

-1484 SYNNMPINTL
+1484 LYNNMPINAL
-1494 DYDDN
+1494 DYDDY
-1499 ANAVIIEVLNNGE
+1499 ANAVIVEVLNNGE

-1523 QYVNTKLY
+1523 QYVNNKLY
-1531 ASACYMRTKNAIAM
+1531 AHACYMRKENAIAM

-1551 RMTDSE
+1551 RMTDRSL
-1557 FNLTKQGSDYMMD
+1557 NLTKQGSDYMMD
-1570 LYYKYGYIIYYN
+1570 LYYKYGFIIYYN

-1591 ANGKSVTRK
+1591 ANGKSMTRK
-1600 DYFKSEEVY
+1600 DYFKNIAEIY
-1609 DFLVKIR
+1609 DFLITVR
-1616 QQPKLTYF
+1616 QQSKITYFKK

>member
-39 NLAYIGTGVG
+39 NLAYMGTGVG

-87 YYDRP
+87 YYDRS
-92 IPSDLFST
+92 IPSDLFSA

-171 NGKVDNVIMFSS
+171 NGKADNVIMFSS
-183 RDIKI
+183 KDIKI
-188 LDKETVNENKNYI
+188 LDKETVNENKN
-201 NETIKKINQCINE
+201 
-214 EYGIND
+214 
-220 ELLLVANKLGNEI
+220 
-233 RNKIQKIPVE
+233 R
-243 NTEEEGLKFRH
+243 
-254 LSLTLSSSNGLFNN
+254 
-268 CKKIKNNFNDFD
+268 
-280 LVLEINNYN
+280 
-289 FKNNNYYN
+289 
-297 AYVKKHGNDDVDNG
+297 
-311 TIFNSHYND
+311 
-320 NAFGVIYFNYI
+320 
-331 SIGGKVT
+331 
-338 NKFYSDI
+338 
-345 YHELSHY
+345 
-352 FQQLNIGERYHN
+352 
-364 SVFMTNVNTNLSSED
+364 
-379 NDTKNISTILY
+379 
-390 YCDDAEQDSIV
+390 
-401 NGLYGYVINS
+401 
-411 EQKNLLKTNNE
+411 
-422 INDFIKN
+422 
-429 DTSFKW
+429 
-435 SVELNKLIEW
+435 IE
-445 LKNNNTDKINDII
+445 
-458 KNDFKLKSID
+458 
-468 FLIKYAERKEKR
+468 
-480 LNQKITKC
+480 
-488 IFKIKKDLGLIEGYG
+488 
-503 IKKESK
+503 
-509 FCHLPFERKVISE
+509 E

-532 ENIEIN
+532 EDIEIN

-698 TDSYNMFNQYNNKGP
+698 TDSYNMFNHYNNQGP

-741 PIHTPIAKT
+741 PIRTPIAKT

-779 LDNIDIDGEEPYY
+779 LDDIDIDGEEPYY

-822 TADNDISY
+822 TADNAISY

-840 YQEKEY
+840 YQEEEY
-846 YDDEDGEYYRTGE
+846 YDDEEGEYYSTGE

-873 GRTITLPENVGD
+873 GRTITLPENVGALY
-885 IFKFNNQYIHTKID
+885 KFNNQYIHAKI

-908 ETLKPVFETT
+908 KTLKPVFETT
-918 ALVQS
+918 NLIET

-928 QSCGWVDDR
+928 QDCGWVDDR

-971 QSYVIPPFK
+971 QSYIIPPFK

-1095 DMNNLSKVRNIIDFF
+1095 DMNNLSKVRNTIDFF

-1147 KSDEVRKIKEM
+1147 KSDEARKIKEM

-1169 LIIVPKTQEAAIYYG
+1169 LIIVPKTREAAIYYG

-1189 CTASTSGYNYF
+1189 CTASTHGYNYF
-1200 ERYNNEGRLYIN
+1200 EHYNKEGRLYIN

-1257 SLGENQEYA
+1257 SLGEDQEYA
-1266 ISSEEHTDPDEEP
+1266 ISSEEHTDSDEEP

-1299 EIIIHSDNENED
+1299 EITIHSDNENED
-1311 CMIFDD
+1311 CMILDD
-1317 GSIEQMD
+1317 GSIEQMN

-1348 NNETFYKMVLADYDP
+1348 TNETFYKMVLADYDP
-1363 TDKGYD
+1363 TDKGSD

-1419 RASIDNLI
+1419 RGHIDNL
-1427 LLNEYD
+1427 LFLNEYD

-1484 SYNNMPINTL
+1484 LYNNMPINTL
-1494 DYDDN
+1494 DYDEY
-1499 ANAVIIEVLNNGE
+1499 ANAVIVEVLNNGE

-1523 QYVNTKLY
+1523 QYVNNKLY
-1531 ASACYMRTKNAIAM
+1531 AFACYMRQKNAIAM

-1551 RMTDSE
+1551 RMTDSSL
-1557 FNLTKQGSDYMMD
+1557 NLTKQGSDYMMD

-1600 DYFKSEEVY
+1600 DYFKYEEIY
-1609 DFLVKIR
+1609 DFLIKVR
-1616 QQPKLTYF
+1616 QQPKTTYFYK

>member
-1 MKLFCNLDKKTII
+1 
-14 ITESQRKKIQEMI
+14 
-27 AYHGSKM
+27 
-34 NFDEF
+34 
-39 NLAYIGTGVG
+39 
-49 AQEFGEGIYLTFDK
+49 
-63 EAAYGYGGTVYT
+63 
-75 VNIPDENKANYI
+75 
-87 YYDRP
+87 
-92 IPSDLFST
+92 
-100 IIDGIIADM
+100 
-109 TRQYPDEYTDEQ
+109 
-121 SVDDLRQ
+121 
-128 ELYNIMDPSEGRH
+128 
-141 LMYNIHRYIDD
+141 
-152 SIVIPK
+152 
-158 ILKNAGVTGFIYN
+158 
-171 NGKVDNVIMFSS
+171 MFSS
-183 RDIKI
+183 KDIKI
-188 LDKETVNENKNYI
+188 LDKEIVSENKNYI
-201 NETIKKINQCINE
+201 E
-214 EYGIND
+214 
-220 ELLLVANKLGNEI
+220 
-233 RNKIQKIPVE
+233 
-243 NTEEEGLKFRH
+243 
-254 LSLTLSSSNGLFNN
+254 
-268 CKKIKNNFNDFD
+268 
-280 LVLEINNYN
+280 
-289 FKNNNYYN
+289 
-297 AYVKKHGNDDVDNG
+297 
-311 TIFNSHYND
+311 
-320 NAFGVIYFNYI
+320 
-331 SIGGKVT
+331 
-338 NKFYSDI
+338 
-345 YHELSHY
+345 
-352 FQQLNIGERYHN
+352 
-364 SVFMTNVNTNLSSED
+364 
-379 NDTKNISTILY
+379 
-390 YCDDAEQDSIV
+390 
-401 NGLYGYVINS
+401 
-411 EQKNLLKTNNE
+411 
-422 INDFIKN
+422 
-429 DTSFKW
+429 
-435 SVELNKLIEW
+435 
-445 LKNNNTDKINDII
+445 
-458 KNDFKLKSID
+458 
-468 FLIKYAERKEKR
+468 
-480 LNQKITKC
+480 
-488 IFKIKKDLGLIEGYG
+488 
-503 IKKESK
+503 
-509 FCHLPFERKVISE
+509 E
-522 EYFTPNELLT
+522 EYFTSNELLM
-532 ENIEIN
+532 ENNDIYPEQRKFHEGWAAVKVSKWNLNSWNFINKKGKFLSNDCFEQVGDFRNGMAVVRRGKKANIINNKGVLLLKVWAVDCVNGYKNNLSVAVYDISKDHYQYICVDKNGMTYDMKTLEPINFWQN
-538 ESLLL
+538 ESVKLKNHNFLFEQYL
-543 EATLDDIYT
+543 IEATLDDIYT

-570 PTYNEQKSQKMG
+570 PTYDEQKSQKMG

-594 GKLKN
+594 GRLKN

-640 KEASDNGEDIATS
+640 KEASDNGEEIATS

-658 RRIKEDAEKVFEDN
+658 RKIKEDAEKVFEDN

-719 KTDGKKFQF
+719 KADGKKFQF

-750 IGLNANLVQYYISR
+750 IGLNTNLVQYYISR
-764 YGGKATILL
+764 YGGKATIIL

-779 LDNIDIDGEEPYY
+779 LDDIDIDGEDPYY
-792 VYNDYDGY
+792 AYNDYDGY

-813 CKGLESDSF
+813 CKGLEYDSF

-840 YQEKEY
+840 YQEEEY
-846 YDDEDGEYYRTGE
+846 YDDEEGEYYGTGE
-859 FEVSEEWSIYNAKL
+859 FETSEEWSIYNAKL

-885 IFKFNNQYIHTKID
+885 IFKFNNQYIHAKID

-908 ETLKPVFETT
+908 ETLKPVFKTT
-918 ALVQS
+918 DLVQS

-928 QSCGWVDDR
+928 QSCGWADDR
-937 RKLTRYDDNLV
+937 RKLTHYDDNLI

-980 PYTIVSKIGN
+980 PYTIVSKVGN
-990 DGYEYLTFKHTQTT
+990 NGYEYLTFKHTQTT
-1004 NGGIDYCT
+1004 NGSIDYCT

-1026 SIHND
+1026 SINNI

-1039 LIEAELKDIYPKYYN
+1039 LIEAELKDIYSKYYN
-1054 DIPQDIFY
+1054 DIPQDIFW

-1095 DMNNLSKVRNIIDFF
+1095 DMNNLSKVRNTIDFF

-1133 NVKNFMEDPSQATS
+1133 NIKNYMEDPSQATS

-1189 CTASTSGYNYF
+1189 CTASTGGYNYF

-1234 DKPIKGIIAEE
+1234 DKPIKGVIAEE

-1257 SLGENQEYA
+1257 SLGEDQEYA

-1299 EIIIHSDNENED
+1299 EITIHNDNEEED

-1324 GYPIVKP
+1324 GYPIVEP

-1348 NNETFYKMVLADYDP
+1348 SNETFYKMVLADYDP
-1363 TDKGYD
+1363 TDKGFD
-1369 YYPIGNNDA
+1369 YYPIGSNGA
-1378 VFKYYDDINSG
+1378 VFKYYNDINSG

-1419 RASIDNLI
+1419 RENIDNLI
-1427 LLNEYD
+1427 FLNEYD

-1484 SYNNMPINTL
+1484 SYNNIPINAL
-1494 DYDDN
+1494 DYDDY
-1499 ANAVIIEVLNNGE
+1499 ANAVIVEVLNEGE
-1512 KAYAVYSVAKN
+1512 RVYAVYSVAKN
-1523 QYVNTKLY
+1523 QYVNNKLY
-1531 ASACYMRTKNAIAM
+1531 ASACYMRKKNAIAM

-1551 RMTDSE
+1551 RITDSSL
-1557 FNLTKQGSDYMMD
+1557 NLTKQGSDYMMD

-1600 DYFKSEEVY
+1600 DYFKYEEVY
-1609 DFLVKIR
+1609 DFLVKAR
-1616 QQPKLTYF
+1616 QQPKLTYFKKK

>member
-39 NLAYIGTGVG
+39 NLAYMGTGVG

-92 IPSDLFST
+92 IPSDLFSA

-109 TRQYPDEYTDEQ
+109 ARQYPDEYTDEQ

-183 RDIKI
+183 KDIKI
-188 LDKETVNENKNYI
+188 LDKETVNENKN
-201 NETIKKINQCINE
+201 
-214 EYGIND
+214 
-220 ELLLVANKLGNEI
+220 
-233 RNKIQKIPVE
+233 R
-243 NTEEEGLKFRH
+243 
-254 LSLTLSSSNGLFNN
+254 
-268 CKKIKNNFNDFD
+268 
-280 LVLEINNYN
+280 
-289 FKNNNYYN
+289 
-297 AYVKKHGNDDVDNG
+297 
-311 TIFNSHYND
+311 
-320 NAFGVIYFNYI
+320 
-331 SIGGKVT
+331 
-338 NKFYSDI
+338 
-345 YHELSHY
+345 
-352 FQQLNIGERYHN
+352 
-364 SVFMTNVNTNLSSED
+364 
-379 NDTKNISTILY
+379 
-390 YCDDAEQDSIV
+390 
-401 NGLYGYVINS
+401 
-411 EQKNLLKTNNE
+411 
-422 INDFIKN
+422 
-429 DTSFKW
+429 
-435 SVELNKLIEW
+435 IE
-445 LKNNNTDKINDII
+445 
-458 KNDFKLKSID
+458 
-468 FLIKYAERKEKR
+468 
-480 LNQKITKC
+480 
-488 IFKIKKDLGLIEGYG
+488 
-503 IKKESK
+503 
-509 FCHLPFERKVISE
+509 E

-532 ENIEIN
+532 EDIEIN

-741 PIHTPIAKT
+741 PIRTPIAKT

-779 LDNIDIDGEEPYY
+779 LDDIDIDGEEPYY

-822 TADNDISY
+822 TADNAISY

-840 YQEKEY
+840 YQEEEY
-846 YDDEDGEYYRTGE
+846 YDDEEDEYYGTGE

-885 IFKFNNQYIHTKID
+885 IFKFNNQYIHAKID

-908 ETLKPVFETT
+908 KTLKPVFETT
-918 ALVQS
+918 NLIET

-948 ITIDYSA
+948 ITMDPSTLKEYDYWSC
-955 YKENGD
+955 
-961 SLKQLYNIKQ
+961 QLYNLKQ
-971 QSYVIPPFK
+971 QSYIIPPFK
-980 PYTIVSKIGN
+980 PYIIVSKIGN

-1095 DMNNLSKVRNIIDFF
+1095 DMNNLSKVRNTIDFF

-1147 KSDEVRKIKEM
+1147 KSDAARKVKEK

-1169 LIIVPKTQEAAIYYG
+1169 LIIVPKTREAAIYYG

-1189 CTASTSGYNYF
+1189 CTASTRGYNYF

-1234 DKPIKGIIAEE
+1234 DKPITGIIAEE

-1257 SLGENQEYA
+1257 SLGEDQEYA

-1299 EIIIHSDNENED
+1299 EITIHSDNENYE
-1311 CMIFDD
+1311 ISYD
-1317 GSIEQMD
+1317 GEIQQQNGYSIVE
-1324 GYPIVKP
+1324 P
-1331 LHEFLPVFVIE
+1331 LYKFLPVFVIE

-1363 TDKGYD
+1363 KDKGYD

-1419 RASIDNLI
+1419 RGHIDNL
-1427 LLNEYD
+1427 LFLNEYD

-1440 NTFTWAFDEPVD
+1440 NTFTWAFNEPVD

-1484 SYNNMPINTL
+1484 LYNNMPINTL
-1494 DYDDN
+1494 DYDDY
-1499 ANAVIIEVLNNGE
+1499 ANAVIVEVLNNGE

-1523 QYVNTKLY
+1523 QYVNNKLY
-1531 ASACYMRTKNAIAM
+1531 ASACYMRKKNAIAM

-1551 RMTDSE
+1551 RMTDSSL
-1557 FNLTKQGSDYMMD
+1557 NLTKQGSDYMMD
-1570 LYYKYGYIIYYN
+1570 LFYKYGYIIYYN

-1591 ANGKSVTRK
+1591 ANGKSMTRK
-1600 DYFKSEEVY
+1600 DYFKYEEIY
-1609 DFLVKIR
+1609 DFLIKAR
-1616 QQPKLTYF
+1616 QRPQLTYF

>member
-39 NLAYIGTGVG
+39 NLAYMGTGVG

-63 EAAYGYGGTVYT
+63 ESAYGYGGTIYT
-75 VNIPDENKANYI
+75 VYIPDENKANYI

-92 IPSDLFST
+92 IPSDLFSA
-100 IIDGIIADM
+100 IIDNIIADI
-109 TRQYPDEYTDEQ
+109 TRQYPDEYTNEQ
-121 SVDDLRQ
+121 SIDDLRK
-128 ELYNIMDPSEGRH
+128 ELYDIMDPSEGRH

-183 RDIKI
+183 KDIKI
-188 LDKETVNENKNYI
+188 LDKETVNEGKN
-201 NETIKKINQCINE
+201 
-214 EYGIND
+214 
-220 ELLLVANKLGNEI
+220 
-233 RNKIQKIPVE
+233 R
-243 NTEEEGLKFRH
+243 
-254 LSLTLSSSNGLFNN
+254 
-268 CKKIKNNFNDFD
+268 
-280 LVLEINNYN
+280 
-289 FKNNNYYN
+289 
-297 AYVKKHGNDDVDNG
+297 
-311 TIFNSHYND
+311 
-320 NAFGVIYFNYI
+320 
-331 SIGGKVT
+331 
-338 NKFYSDI
+338 
-345 YHELSHY
+345 
-352 FQQLNIGERYHN
+352 
-364 SVFMTNVNTNLSSED
+364 
-379 NDTKNISTILY
+379 
-390 YCDDAEQDSIV
+390 
-401 NGLYGYVINS
+401 
-411 EQKNLLKTNNE
+411 
-422 INDFIKN
+422 
-429 DTSFKW
+429 
-435 SVELNKLIEW
+435 IE
-445 LKNNNTDKINDII
+445 
-458 KNDFKLKSID
+458 
-468 FLIKYAERKEKR
+468 
-480 LNQKITKC
+480 
-488 IFKIKKDLGLIEGYG
+488 
-503 IKKESK
+503 
-509 FCHLPFERKVISE
+509 E

-532 ENIEIN
+532 ETKKYFVNMDVKIKEDSRTAPKMTPSELEDEFKKVWDKYNTEDQSYRLGRFVYNMLRYDNPSNSPYKILKEFYKDMSKVGVDSENIDTIGDIRTTKSGIPYVLCNKHGDWENPVLFIVYFDGNKVRGYIPEYGNCYNRVEKRAFGDTSDENDKKFIKSQYPDKTDDEIYTIQNNLHYNKDACIEDFEKHIKVSGKYEGKKSNVSESIDTIN

-623 INKLPDLPSLYN
+623 INKIPDLPSLYN
-635 IIKPY
+635 VIKPY
-640 KEASDNGEDIATS
+640 KEASDNGEEIATS

-764 YGGKATILL
+764 YGGKATIIL

-779 LDNIDIDGEEPYY
+779 LDDIDIDGEDPYY

-813 CKGLESDSF
+813 CKGLEYDSF

-840 YQEKEY
+840 YQEEEY
-846 YDDEDGEYYRTGE
+846 YDDEEGEYYGTGE
-859 FEVSEEWSIYNAKL
+859 YETSEEWSIYNAKL
-873 GRTITLPENVGD
+873 GRTLTLPENVGD
-885 IFKFNNQYIHTKID
+885 IFKFNNQYIHAKID

-908 ETLKPVFETT
+908 NTLKPVFETSD
-918 ALVQS
+918 LVQS

-928 QSCGWVDDR
+928 QSCGWADDR

-961 SLKQLYNIKQ
+961 FLKQLYNIKQ

-980 PYTIVSKIGN
+980 PYTIVSKVGN
-990 DGYEYLTFKHTQTT
+990 DDYEYLTFKHTQTT
-1004 NGGIDYCT
+1004 NGSIDYCT

-1026 SIHND
+1026 SIHNS

-1039 LIEAELKDIYPKYYN
+1039 LLEAELKDIYPKYYN
-1054 DIPQDIFY
+1054 DIPQDIFW

-1095 DMNNLSKVRNIIDFF
+1095 DMNNLPKVKNTIDFF

-1133 NVKNFMEDPSQATS
+1133 NVKNYMEDPSQATS

-1169 LIIVPKTQEAAIYYG
+1169 LIIVPKTQEAATYYG

-1189 CTASTSGYNYF
+1189 CTASTGSYNYF
-1200 ERYNNEGRLYIN
+1200 ERYNNEGNLYIN

-1234 DKPIKGIIAEE
+1234 DKPIKGVIAEE

-1257 SLGENQEYA
+1257 SLGEDQEYA

-1279 EEEEILNQNGWQMI
+1279 EEEEILNQDGWQI
-1293 YNNNTG
+1293 VFNNNTG
-1299 EIIIHSDNENED
+1299 DMTIYSDNENED

-1317 GSIEQMD
+1317 GSIEQMN
-1324 GYPIVKP
+1324 GYPIVEP
-1331 LHEFLPVFVIE
+1331 LHEFLPTFVIE

-1348 NNETFYKMVLADYDP
+1348 SNETFYKMVLADYDP
-1363 TDKGYD
+1363 TDKGFD
-1369 YYPIGNNDA
+1369 YYPIGSNGA
-1378 VFKYYDDINSG
+1378 VFKYYNDINSG

-1419 RASIDNLI
+1419 RENIDNLI

-1484 SYNNMPINTL
+1484 LYNNMPINTL
-1494 DYDDN
+1494 DYDDY
-1499 ANAVIIEVLNNGE
+1499 ANTVIVEVLNNGE

-1523 QYVNTKLY
+1523 QYVNNKLY
-1531 ASACYMRTKNAIAM
+1531 ASACYMRKKNAIAM
-1545 VSDKSE
+1545 ISDKSE
-1551 RMTDSE
+1551 RMTDSSL
-1557 FNLTKQGSDYMMD
+1557 NLTKQGSDYMMD

-1582 PDSSDQIIF
+1582 PNSSDQIIF

-1600 DYFKSEEVY
+1600 DYFKYEEVY
-1609 DFLVKIR
+1609 DFLVKAR
-1616 QQPKLTYF
+1616 QQSKLTYF

>member
-14 ITESQRKKIQEMI
+14 ITESQRRKIQEMI

-39 NLAYIGTGVG
+39 NLAYMGTGVG

-63 EAAYGYGGTVYT
+63 EAAYGYGGTIYT

-87 YYDRP
+87 YYDRS
-92 IPSDLFST
+92 IPSDLFSA

-183 RDIKI
+183 KDIKI

-201 NETIKKINQCINE
+201 NE
-214 EYGIND
+214 
-220 ELLLVANKLGNEI
+220 
-233 RNKIQKIPVE
+233 
-243 NTEEEGLKFRH
+243 
-254 LSLTLSSSNGLFNN
+254 
-268 CKKIKNNFNDFD
+268 
-280 LVLEINNYN
+280 
-289 FKNNNYYN
+289 
-297 AYVKKHGNDDVDNG
+297 
-311 TIFNSHYND
+311 
-320 NAFGVIYFNYI
+320 
-331 SIGGKVT
+331 
-338 NKFYSDI
+338 
-345 YHELSHY
+345 
-352 FQQLNIGERYHN
+352 
-364 SVFMTNVNTNLSSED
+364 
-379 NDTKNISTILY
+379 
-390 YCDDAEQDSIV
+390 
-401 NGLYGYVINS
+401 
-411 EQKNLLKTNNE
+411 
-422 INDFIKN
+422 
-429 DTSFKW
+429 
-435 SVELNKLIEW
+435 
-445 LKNNNTDKINDII
+445 
-458 KNDFKLKSID
+458 
-468 FLIKYAERKEKR
+468 
-480 LNQKITKC
+480 
-488 IFKIKKDLGLIEGYG
+488 
-503 IKKESK
+503 
-509 FCHLPFERKVISE
+509 
-522 EYFTPNELLT
+522 EYFTPNELLM
-532 ENIEIN
+532 ENNNIYPEQREFHEGWAAFKLGSWNFIN
-538 ESLLL
+538 KKGKYLSDNWFEQVEDFRHGMAVVRRGHKANIINTKGVLLL
-543 EATLDDIYT
+543 KNWANDCLNGYNGGDLGALGVACYDNTCICVDKNGNTYEMKTLRPINIQENEQLVLNNNKYLFEQYLIEATLDDIYT
-552 KYYSNIPQ
+552 KYY
-560 DEFWQIIKAD
+560 
-570 PTYNEQKSQKMG
+570 
-582 KYGKW
+582 
-587 LLNLYKQ
+587 
-594 GKLKN
+594 
-599 EDLYKAT
+599 
-606 DYLSYFVKYYN
+606 
-617 KITEKD
+617 
-623 INKLPDLPSLYN
+623 
-635 IIKPY
+635 
-640 KEASDNGEDIATS
+640 
-653 KSDEV
+653 
-658 RRIKEDAEKVFEDN
+658 
-672 QWLVVVPHTQEASCY
+672 
-687 YGKNT
+687 
-692 QWCTAA
+692 
-698 TDSYNMFNQYNNKGP
+698 
-713 LFINIR
+713 
-719 KTDGKKFQF
+719 
-728 HFETNSFMDETDT
+728 
-741 PIHTPIAKT
+741 
-750 IGLNANLVQYYISR
+750 
-764 YGGKATILL
+764 
-773 TCNNLD
+773 
-779 LDNIDIDGEEPYY
+779 
-792 VYNDYDGY
+792 
-800 YYIVE
+800 
-805 VKGTQITR
+805 
-813 CKGLESDSF
+813 
-822 TADNDISY
+822 
-830 LGNGN
+830 
-835 FKLHN
+835 
-840 YQEKEY
+840 
-846 YDDEDGEYYRTGE
+846 
-859 FEVSEEWSIYNAKL
+859 
-873 GRTITLPENVGD
+873 
-885 IFKFNNQYIHTKID
+885 
-899 NNKNTLIDS
+899 
-908 ETLKPVFETT
+908 
-918 ALVQS
+918 
-923 ANYYL
+923 
-928 QSCGWVDDR
+928 
-937 RKLTRYDDNLV
+937 
-948 ITIDYSA
+948 
-955 YKENGD
+955 
-961 SLKQLYNIKQ
+961 
-971 QSYVIPPFK
+971 
-980 PYTIVSKIGN
+980 
-990 DGYEYLTFKHTQTT
+990 
-1004 NGGIDYCT
+1004 
-1012 ILPDGSLTQVYQTE
+1012 
-1026 SIHND
+1026 
-1031 NDLINESY
+1031 
-1039 LIEAELKDIYPKYYN
+1039 N
-1054 DIPQDIFY
+1054 DIPQDIFW

-1088 QYRQGNL
+1088 QYRQGHL
-1095 DMNNLSKVRNIIDFF
+1095 DMNNLSKVRNTIDFF

-1234 DKPIKGIIAEE
+1234 DKPITGIIAEE

-1257 SLGENQEYA
+1257 SLGEDQEYA

-1299 EIIIHSDNENED
+1299 EITIHSDNENED

-1324 GYPIVKP
+1324 GHPIVKP

-1348 NNETFYKMVLADYDP
+1348 NNETFYKMVLADYDT
-1363 TDKGYD
+1363 TDKGSD
-1369 YYPIGNNDA
+1369 YYPIGNNGA

-1389 VLYRVDEQTYQ
+1389 VLYKVDEQTYQ
-1400 FAKVIDFIS
+1400 FAKIIDFIS

-1531 ASACYMRTKNAIAM
+1531 ASACYMKKKNAIAM
-1545 VSDKSE
+1545 ISDKSE
-1551 RMTDSE
+1551 KMTDSKL
-1557 FNLTKQGSDYMMD
+1557 NLTKQGSDYMMD
-1570 LYYKYGYIIYYN
+1570 LFYEYGYIIYYN

-1600 DYFKSEEVY
+1600 DYFKFEEIY
-1609 DFLVKIR
+1609 DFLITVR
-1616 QQPKLTYF
+1616 QQPKLTYFTK